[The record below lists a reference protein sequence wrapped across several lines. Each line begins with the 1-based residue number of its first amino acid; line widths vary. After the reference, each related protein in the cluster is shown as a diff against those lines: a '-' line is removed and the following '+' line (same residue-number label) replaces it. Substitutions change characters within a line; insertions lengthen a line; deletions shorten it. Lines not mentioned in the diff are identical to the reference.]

1 MHPWTMQH
9 RLADE
14 RRHEL
19 IAAAARVQASRQA
32 RHAGPARPHGG
43 DRRATRYLGE
53 LLIRTGWRLVG
64 PDAPTSGA
72 RTRVALRSSGAA
84 LIDPC

>member
-1 MHPWTMQH
+1 MHPWTLQH

-14 RRHEL
+14 RRHDL
-19 IAAAARVQASRQA
+19 AAAAARVQMSRGA
-32 RHAGPARPHGG
+32 RRADPARPHGG

-64 PDAPTSGA
+64 PEAPTAGTRA
-72 RTRVALRSSGAA
+72 RVSLRSSGAA
-84 LIDPC
+84 LIDPS